1 MLEATLRDRA
11 KGLLTASGRSD
22 VPPFMVM
29 DVMAAAARIE
39 AAGGHVIHME
49 VGQPAAPAPK
59 AAISAARAALDGGRI
74 DYTSALGI
82 ASLRERIAR
91 HYREAY
97 GCAVDA
103 ERIVVTTG
111 SSGAF
116 ILGFLAMFEPGD
128 RVAVTVPGYPPYR
141 HILTA
146 LGCEPVLIET
156 SSETRHALTG
166 EALLAAHRKSPLKG
180 VLVGS
185 PANPTGTMMSREA
198 LTSLIAAAE
207 GAGIRFISDE
217 IYHGLDYAFPAVTAA
232 ELSPHALV
240 INSFSKYFCMTGWRV
255 GWMVVP
261 EPLVRP
267 IERLQQNL
275 AISVPTL
282 SQIAAEAAFE
292 GREEMEEVKRGYQ
305 ENRRIL
311 IAGLPQAGLNKFLPA
326 DGAFYLYAD
335 VSEFTSDSFDFAKQ
349 MLEQAHVAA
358 TPGIDFDPVHGH
370 RYIRFSYARS
380 ADDMRE
386 AVARVSRGGSGKAR
400 RGSHQW
406 PGRLGSLSAL
416 EKPPAPL
423 TLPPIDFGCRVETAV
438 RASVTDRSGTR
449 IGGERHGG
457 NDRNRSAS
465 RGGTGKA
472 LVQDTLCSGADRD
485 RARRAGR
492 LAVARPGDQRLDQGA
507 RRRLHQADQDGD
519 RADHLLHGG
528 LRHLAHP
535 GRQEGRPRRRQGAG
549 LFRGRLDLR
558 ADHRPG
564 RRQSGRRRARAWR
577 REPMPRRLRVTPS
590 RRKR

>member
-1 MLEATLRDRA
+1 MLEATVRDRA
-11 KGLLTASGRSD
+11 RGVLTASQRTE
-22 VPPFMVM
+22 VAPFRVR

-39 AAGGHVIHME
+39 GAGGHVIHME
-49 VGQPAAPAPK
+49 VGQPAAAAPK
-59 AAISAARAALDGGRI
+59 AAIAAAHAALDSGRI

-91 HYREAY
+91 HYRDAY

-103 ERIVVTTG
+103 GRIVVTTG

-116 ILGFLAMFEPGD
+116 ILAFLAMFEPGD

-156 SSETRHALTG
+156 SNETRHALTG
-166 EALLAAHRKSPLKG
+166 EALLSAHHRTPLKG

-198 LTSLIAAAE
+198 LTNLMSAAE
-207 GAGIRFISDE
+207 SADIRFISDE

-261 EPLVRP
+261 EPLARP

-282 SQIAAEAAFE
+282 SQIAAEAAFD
-292 GREEMEEVKRGYQ
+292 GAAEMEAVKHGY
-305 ENRRIL
+305 EDNRRVL
-311 IAGLPQAGLNKFLPA
+311 VEGLPRVGFDNFLPV

-335 VSEFTSDSFDFAKQ
+335 VSAFTSDRFEFAQ
-349 MLEQAHVAA
+349 RMLEQAHVAA

-370 RYIRFSYARS
+370 RFIRFSYARS

-386 AVARVSRGGSGKAR
+386 AVARIAR
-400 RGSHQW
+400 W
-406 PGRLGSLSAL
+406 LG
-416 EKPPAPL
+416 
-423 TLPPIDFGCRVETAV
+423 
-438 RASVTDRSGTR
+438 
-449 IGGERHGG
+449 
-457 NDRNRSAS
+457 
-465 RGGTGKA
+465 
-472 LVQDTLCSGADRD
+472 
-485 RARRAGR
+485 
-492 LAVARPGDQRLDQGA
+492 
-507 RRRLHQADQDGD
+507 
-519 RADHLLHGG
+519 
-528 LRHLAHP
+528 
-535 GRQEGRPRRRQGAG
+535 
-549 LFRGRLDLR
+549 
-558 ADHRPG
+558 
-564 RRQSGRRRARAWR
+564 
-577 REPMPRRLRVTPS
+577 
-590 RRKR
+590 